1 MAIKKIKIKD
11 FKCFYG
17 MFELELNSG
26 VNIIV
31 GNNETGKSTILEAI
45 HLALTGILGG
55 RNIRNELT
63 QYLFNK
69 QTVFEYIQSVNDG
82 IPIEPPSIL
91 IEIYFDNSLDPEFE
105 GNGNTDKM
113 NSVEGLKFE
122 IAYNNKYDDEYEKI
136 IQKKNLQSL
145 PIEYYEVTWTSFS
158 RQVITVRSIPIKSAM
173 IDSSNY
179 RYQNGSDVY
188 ISRIVKDLLTPE
200 EVTSVAQ
207 AHRNMRDTFFDDD
220 SIQKINK
227 RISSGATIIDGEI
240 SLNVDLGTKKAWENS
255 LVTYLDGIPFAF
267 IGKGAQCILKTE
279 LALTNKKAK
288 NAQIILLEEPE
299 SHLSYSK
306 LNKLISAIESK
317 YNKKQIIISTH
328 SSFVANKLGLNNLI
342 LINDRKVI
350 KINNLKSNNFFKK
363 IAGYDTLRLL
373 LCKKAILV
381 EGDSDE
387 MIVQKAYMKLNG
399 NRLPIEDQIDVIS
412 VGTSFLRFLEIAE
425 KLNVPTVVVT
435 DNDGDVEALDIKYS
449 DYIGPNKKENIKIC
463 YDKVVDSGDLY
474 IGNKEYNYNTLEPK
488 IIKANNENLELFN
501 ALFDTKYTEIDEL
514 RKYMKNHKT
523 ECALAIFE
531 SNKDINFPDYIL
543 EAIKDEK

>member
-240 SLNVDLGTKKAWENS
+240 SLRRL
-255 LVTYLDGIPFAF
+255 LVT
-267 IGKGAQCILKTE
+267 ILYDYFC
-279 LALTNKKAK
+279 AKK
-288 NAQIILLEEPE
+288 
-299 SHLSYSK
+299 
-306 LNKLISAIESK
+306 
-317 YNKKQIIISTH
+317 
-328 SSFVANKLGLNNLI
+328 
-342 LINDRKVI
+342 
-350 KINNLKSNNFFKK
+350 
-363 IAGYDTLRLL
+363 
-373 LCKKAILV
+373 
-381 EGDSDE
+381 
-387 MIVQKAYMKLNG
+387 
-399 NRLPIEDQIDVIS
+399 
-412 VGTSFLRFLEIAE
+412 
-425 KLNVPTVVVT
+425 
-435 DNDGDVEALDIKYS
+435 
-449 DYIGPNKKENIKIC
+449 
-463 YDKVVDSGDLY
+463 LY
-474 IGNKEYNYNTLEPK
+474 
-488 IIKANNENLELFN
+488 
-501 ALFDTKYTEIDEL
+501 
-514 RKYMKNHKT
+514 
-523 ECALAIFE
+523 
-531 SNKDINFPDYIL
+531 
-543 EAIKDEK
+543 